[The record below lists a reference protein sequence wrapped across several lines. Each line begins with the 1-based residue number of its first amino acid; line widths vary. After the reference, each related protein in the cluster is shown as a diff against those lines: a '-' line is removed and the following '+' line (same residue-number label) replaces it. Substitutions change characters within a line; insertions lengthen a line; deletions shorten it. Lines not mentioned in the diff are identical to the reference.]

1 MANKLDTPTV
11 SRSKSNAE
19 VAKILVDEAYGKFNN
34 YFDNVDNQQ
43 PTSGAKMNSQNP
55 DKRNHPHKPGKSGN
69 DRIDTDWINP
79 FVKAPFQF
87 REAFLSLRTNIAFLS
102 ATNDINKIIVTSS
115 IPGEGK
121 SSVAVNL
128 ALSLSSANNSV
139 LLVDAD
145 LRKPRVHK
153 LLSIPDG
160 TKMGLTNVLRDKN
173 STGEGCIRHKID
185 NKGLS
190 VIPCGVIPPN
200 PAEIL
205 GSAKLGHLIAKLGEA
220 YDYVI
225 FDTPPVSV
233 VTDAAVLSQFSDGVL
248 FVVRQ
253 KDVTFEQAKLA
264 KGRLEAVNANILGVV
279 INDFN
284 LKHVDK
290 SDSYYNYYHY
300 GGQK

>member
-1 MANKLDTPTV
+1 MANKLDSLIE
-11 SRSKSNAE
+11 SRSKTNAE
-19 VAKILVDEAYGKFNN
+19 VTKILVDEAYGKFNN
-34 YFDNVDNQQ
+34 YFDNIENQQ
-43 PTSGAKMNSQNP
+43 TADGINMNSQTP
-55 DKRNHPHKPGKSGN
+55 ETRNAPRKTGRKG
-69 DRIDTDWINP
+69 DRNETDWINP

-87 REAFLSLRTNIAFLS
+87 REAFLSLRTNISFLS
-102 ATNDINKIIVTSS
+102 ATNDIKKIIVTSS

-153 LLSIPDG
+153 LLSIADG
-160 TKMGLTNVLRDKN
+160 TKIGLTNVLRDRD

-233 VTDAAVLSQFSDGVL
+233 VTDAAVLSQFVDGIL

-253 KDVTFEQAKLA
+253 KNVTFEQAKLA
-264 KGRLEAVNANILGVV
+264 KGKLEAVNANILGVV

-300 GGQK
+300 GGKK